1 MLRKPKQQAYE
12 RGREEARRSAAARD
26 AKLRKRRIP

>member
-1 MLRKPKQQAYE
+1 MLREPKH